1 MKEKETVTVVC
12 SHCGQTKQP
21 TGWLFREQWE
31 RSLFMRIQKETG
43 RLVDRIFYSTNTFD
57 SNGEF
62 DIPIPQ
68 TVIEW
73 MDKNPCPKI
82 SRQDYIVSLAERV
95 SALEAA
101 LAEKGGA
108 K

>member
-21 TGWLFREQWE
+21 TKWLFREQWE
-31 RSLFMRIQKETG
+31 RALFMRIQKETG
-43 RLVDRIFYSTNTFD
+43 ELPVRFFYSTSTFD
-57 SNGEF
+57 STGRF

-68 TVIEW
+68 TVVEW
-73 MDKNPCPKI
+73 MSKNPCPKI

-101 LAEKGGA
+101 LMQKGGA
-108 K
+108 E

>member
-1 MKEKETVTVVC
+1 MKEKETCVC
-12 SHCGQTKQP
+12 PVCGQTKQP
-21 TGWLFREQWE
+21 TKWLFREQWE
-31 RSLFMRIQKETG
+31 RALFMRIQKGTG
-43 RLVDRIFYSTNTFD
+43 KLPVRFFYSTNTFD

-73 MDKNPCPKI
+73 MNKNPCPKI

-101 LAEKGGA
+101 LVEKGGSL
-108 K
+108 